1 MRIIEEIPHPDCRI
15 SIFSMNQKWI
25 IKLEKGPYEQTY
37 KVSELD
43 VASLE
48 EVKKIIS
55 EEFIAE
61 CLIRFATMKDD
72 FNQAVNAVIN

>member
-1 MRIIEEIPHPDCRI
+1 MRIIAEIPHPECRI

-43 VASLE
+43 VATLE
-48 EVKKIIS
+48 EVKNIINEDFIIGCLNRF
-55 EEFIAE
+55 EEMKNGFIIA
-61 CLIRFATMKDD
+61 LKNI
-72 FNQAVNAVIN
+72 I